1 MRFDDDF
8 LLESACELRP
18 TTANCPLNSLM
29 DEGLSMLDDRP
40 RPTPLS
46 ALAGVLND
54 EFGDESSSAA
64 VPFLTGMLGMRS
76 SSSSFAPLPLRFFPC
91 NMSRMGAVLGGDGVE
106 APQPIAPS
114 RRLEH
119 LPQGWP
125 RNTARR
131 RGLLVEKRKVVARAL
146 TGGRRKRVVL
156 NALLTRGLLRQNH
169 LMLPLSDS

>member
-1 MRFDDDF
+1 
-8 LLESACELRP
+8 
-18 TTANCPLNSLM
+18 
-29 DEGLSMLDDRP
+29 MLDDRP

-64 VPFLTGMLGMRS
+64 VPFLMGMLGMRS

-91 NMSRMGAVLGGDGVE
+91 NMSRVGAVLGGDGVE

-131 RGLLVEKRKVVARAL
+131 RGLLVEKREVVAREL
-146 TGGRRKRVVL
+146 SQGDGGQSCAERSPDAR
-156 NALLTRGLLRQNH
+156 TLLRQNH
-169 LMLPLSDS
+169 LMLSP

>member
-1 MRFDDDF
+1 
-8 LLESACELRP
+8 
-18 TTANCPLNSLM
+18 
-29 DEGLSMLDDRP
+29 MLDDRP

-64 VPFLTGMLGMRS
+64 VPFLMGMLGMRS

-91 NMSRMGAVLGGDGVE
+91 NMSRVGAVLGGDGVE

-131 RGLLVEKRKVVARAL
+131 RGLLVEKRS
-146 TGGRRKRVVL
+146 GRESSHRGTEDRVVL
-156 NALLTRGLLRQNH
+156 NALLTRGLFF
-169 LMLPLSDS
+169 DKII